1 MKKANL
7 VPLALFCVVF
17 LAYSI
22 YFVKVINTSQR
33 LEPNSIAKTVQRAVE
48 QSQLEK
54 SLEKNGSMVLK
65 SETLLKEPL
74 TRYVNYTWLNVR
86 KDPSL
91 ASAVVEKVIKNDQ
104 VQVLGYPSSSWAYIR
119 TTAGTKGYVARRYLS
134 DKPLAQETPI
144 ASAPSTPTAPTAPT
158 TPVAPTAPT
167 APTTSVPTTAPITA
181 PAIFD
186 IPVITYHH
194 ISDNVQNFSRN
205 LVLPEINFNA
215 QLDYLVAN
223 GFKTYT
229 FHDLKSIA
237 AGKMKAEEK
246 AVILTFN
253 GGYDNAYI
261 AAQHLN
267 GKGLKGV
274 FFVTTDK
281 VGQEGFI
288 DWRQVKKMRSWG
300 MEIGSHGVNGA
311 NLAASTDFY
320 INDELRRSKEIIEKE
335 LGEPIIT
342 FAYTAGYTKNV
353 MEKAQEAGYLF
364 ARSND
369 SGSRYS
375 DKQLYQIPTLR
386 VFFPAGANQFRAWLG
401 Q

>member
-7 VPLALFCVVF
+7 IPLALFCVVF
-17 LAYSI
+17 LAYSV
-22 YFVKVINTSQR
+22 YFVKVINTTDR
-33 LEPNSIAKTVQRAVE
+33 LEPNSIAKNVKRVIDQKN
-48 QSQLEK
+48 LEAELK
-54 SLEKNGSMVLK
+54 KEDGIVLK
-65 SETLLKEPL
+65 EESLLREPL

-91 ASAVVEKVIKNDQ
+91 ASAVIEKIVKNDQ

-119 TTAGTKGYVARRYLS
+119 TNAGTKGYVARRYLS
-134 DKPLAQETPI
+134 DKPLAQEIPV
-144 ASAPSTPTAPTAPT
+144 AT
-158 TPVAPTAPT
+158 TPAPEIPKAPVVTTPPVATTTPAAPQPEN
-167 APTTSVPTTAPITA
+167 ASVIY
-181 PAIFD
+181 D

-194 ISDNVQNFSRN
+194 ISDEVENYSRN

-215 QLDYLVAN
+215 QLDYLIAQ

-229 FHDLKSIA
+229 FQDLKQVTD
-237 AGKMKAEEK
+237 GKNSPDPK

-274 FFVTTDK
+274 FFITTDK
-281 VGQEGFI
+281 VGTEGYL

-300 MEIGSHGVNGA
+300 MEIGSQGVNGA
-311 NLAASTDFY
+311 NLLSATEFY
-320 INDELRRSKEIIEKE
+320 IEDEITRSKEIIEE
-335 LGEPIIT
+335 QLGEPIIS
-342 FAYTAGYTKNV
+342 FAYAYGGYNKV
-353 MEKAQEAGYLF
+353 IADAVKEAGYLF
-364 ARSND
+364 ARASD

-375 DKQLYQIPTLR
+375 NKQLYWIPTLR

-401 Q
+401 E